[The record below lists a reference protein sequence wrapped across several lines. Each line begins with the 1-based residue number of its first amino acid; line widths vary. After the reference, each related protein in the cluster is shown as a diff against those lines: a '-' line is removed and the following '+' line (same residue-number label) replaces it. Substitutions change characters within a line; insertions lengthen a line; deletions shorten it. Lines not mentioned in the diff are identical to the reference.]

1 MILNFFAVDNKN
13 KYLQQTTHIQTKA
26 YNSILFQ
33 YKDLSEVIYTG
44 LLRFTKVD
52 EKLFNISKK
61 SKIEQAQ
68 IRQKLYLQTINRF
81 NTLKK
86 RNIISINYILP
97 DNTVF
102 LKMINP
108 LDYGNKVS
116 DKRETLKYVQEHKVP
131 ISSYEIGKF
140 GSGYRFV
147 YPIIKNNIYL
157 GLISLTFSEEAITES
172 LMKQYDVLSNFIIKK
187 ENFDEDYLK
196 NSNIYKDA
204 HFSGFVHNK
213 NILEDL
219 KNESKKKIV
228 DMKPSYEVSKKLYE
242 LGQQTKSSSIFVN
255 EKDSIVTIIPIYH
268 TISKKYEGF
277 ISIIS
282 KGETINLLNN
292 NYYTI
297 LFLFIFLYLSVML
310 LFLQQKIKTILD
322 KELTQE
328 IIKKDQQLLEQAKMA
343 QMGEMIGNIAH
354 QWRQPLSAIS
364 TIASGLKLNY
374 EFGMLQEDD
383 IPKNMD
389 LIVDNTK
396 YLSKTI
402 DTFRDF
408 IKEKRVEKEV
418 IIQDRIEESLKIIQ
432 ASLENNHIKLIK
444 NIDYQTPVKYRMIP
458 EELAQVIIN
467 ILNNAK
473 DAIIHKKIKD
483 GWIKISLIIKD
494 NKILITIE
502 DNAKGI
508 DEENLIKI
516 FDPYFTTKHQSQ
528 GTGLGLYMSKTIIEK
543 HLGGKLIVE
552 NSENGAVFTIE
563 LHKKD

>member
-1 MILNFFAVDNKN
+1 MV
-13 KYLQQTTHIQTKA
+13 
-26 YNSILFQ
+26 
-33 YKDLSEVIYTG
+33 
-44 LLRFTKVD
+44 
-52 EKLFNISKK
+52 
-61 SKIEQAQ
+61 
-68 IRQKLYLQTINRF
+68 
-81 NTLKK
+81 
-86 RNIISINYILP
+86 
-97 DNTVF
+97 
-102 LKMINP
+102 NP
-108 LDYGNKVS
+108 LDFDRKTSN
-116 DKRETLKYVQEHKVP
+116 KRETLKYVQQHKVP
-131 ISSYEIGKF
+131 TSSYEIGKF

-157 GLISLTFSEEAITES
+157 GLISLTFSEEAITKS

-187 ENFDEDYLK
+187 DIFDKDFLK
-196 NSNIYKDA
+196 NNKSYKDA
-204 HFSGFVHNK
+204 HFAGFIHNK
-213 NILEDL
+213 TILEDL
-219 KNESKKKIV
+219 KLESKKKII
-228 DMKPSYEVSKKLYE
+228 DIKPSYEISKKLYE
-242 LGQQTKSSSIFVN
+242 LGQKKEASSIFVN
-255 EKDSIVTIIPIYH
+255 EKDSIVTVIPIYH
-268 TISKKYEGF
+268 NISNMYEGF
-277 ISIIS
+277 VSIIS
-282 KGETINLLNN
+282 KGETINLLNT

-310 LFLQQKIKTILD
+310 LFLQQKIKAVLD
-322 KELTQE
+322 KELTKQM
-328 IIKKDQQLLEQAKMA
+328 IKKDQQLLEQAKMA

-364 TIASGLKLNY
+364 TIASGIKLNH
-374 EFGMLQEDD
+374 EFGMLQEND

-444 NIDYQTPVKYRMIP
+444 NIDYQTPIKYKMIP
-458 EELAQVIIN
+458 EELAQVLIN

-473 DAIIHKKIKD
+473 DAIIHKKIED
-483 GWIKISLIIKD
+483 SWIKISLIIKS

-508 DEENLIKI
+508 EEVNIAKI

-543 HLGGKLIVE
+543 HLGGSLSVK
-552 NSENGAVFTIE
+552 NSENGALFTIE
-563 LHKKD
+563 LYRQ